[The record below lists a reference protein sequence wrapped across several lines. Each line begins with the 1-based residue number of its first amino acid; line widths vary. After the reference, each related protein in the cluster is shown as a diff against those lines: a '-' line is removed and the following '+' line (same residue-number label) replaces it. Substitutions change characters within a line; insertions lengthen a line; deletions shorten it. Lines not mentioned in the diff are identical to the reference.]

1 MSSNMTG
8 HSSRRGSDT
17 RSTEIAAPD
26 DAARMAALG
35 ATIREARQERYSVKA
50 LSRIAGVSAGLIS
63 QIERGVGN
71 PSMTTL
77 TRLAYALDL
86 SIGSFFEPDPPNDEG
101 DLHVVTPDS
110 RKRLILPGPSL
121 EYQLLTPNLQGTIG
135 MVKTLIRPSFDNRPE
150 PFRHEGEE
158 IVHLVAGTL
167 GVRIA
172 GAEYT
177 MRVGDTITYDCGQ
190 PHAWFNLH
198 DDPAEVIAAMSPPS
212 F

>member
-1 MSSNMTG
+1 MTG
-8 HSSRRGSDT
+8 HSSTDRPDK
-17 RSTEIAAPD
+17 RSTDSVMPD
-26 DAARMAALG
+26 DAGRMAALG
-35 ATIREARQERYSVKA
+35 ATIREARQGRYSVKE
-50 LSRIAGVSAGLIS
+50 LSRIAGVSTGLIS

-86 SIGSFFEPDPPNDEG
+86 SIGSFFEPDGMSNDEG
-101 DLHVVTPDS
+101 LHVVTADA

-135 MVKTLIRPSFDNRPE
+135 MVKTLIRPRFDNRSE
-150 PFRHEGEE
+150 PFRHKGEE
-158 IVHLVAGTL
+158 VVHLISGSL

-172 GAEYT
+172 GSECT
-177 MRVGDTITYDCGQ
+177 MHVGDTITYDCGQ

-198 DDPAEVIAAMSPPS
+198 DEPAEVIAAMSPPS